1 MGNEEKFTG
10 KSKVYDLYR
19 PSYPSELLDC
29 LIKESSLLS
38 TSRIADIGSGTG
50 ILTKQLLEKGFTVLG
65 VEPNSEMR
73 HIAEQKLKSYSLFIS
88 VAANAESTMI
98 DANSIDLI
106 TVAQAFH
113 WFDIPQFKKEC
124 RIILNDKGKIALISN
139 SRDLTDPL
147 IQENEQI
154 CARYCPN
161 FKGYSQG
168 IEETPEIYSQFFKN
182 GEYEIKVF
190 KNDQLY
196 NLQHYI
202 GRNLSSSFAP
212 KEGDA
217 TYELFIE
224 ALTAQFHQYAI
235 DGVLVFPLLTK
246 CYIGKV
252 K

>member
-10 KSKVYDLYR
+10 KSKIYDLYR

-29 LIKESSLLS
+29 LIKDSSLLS

-73 HIAEQKLKSYSLFIS
+73 HMAEQNLNSYALFTSL
-88 VAANAESTMI
+88 AASAESTTI
-98 DANSIDLI
+98 ESHSIDLI

-113 WFDIPQFKKEC
+113 WFDISQFKKEC
-124 RIILNDKGKIALISN
+124 RRILKDNGKISLIWN
-139 SRDLTDPL
+139 SRDLTHPL
-147 IQENEQI
+147 IQENEKL
-154 CARYCPN
+154 CAHYCPN

-196 NLQHYI
+196 NLQQYI

-212 KEGDA
+212 KDGDV
-217 TYELFIE
+217 TYRLFIE
-224 ALTAQFHQYAI
+224 ALTQQFHQYAI
-235 DGVLVFPLLTK
+235 DGMLVFPLLTK

>member
-73 HIAEQKLKSYSLFIS
+73 YIAEQKLKSYSLFTS
-88 VAANAESTMI
+88 
-98 DANSIDLI
+98 
-106 TVAQAFH
+106 VAQAFH

-224 ALTAQFHQYAI
+224 ALTAKFHQYAI